1 MNVFELFASLK
12 LDSSEYEKGLDDA
25 ESKAYET
32 GQNIGNGL
40 QKAGKV
46 LAGTAKVASA
56 AISATAGALT
66 PLVKN
71 AVDAY
76 GEQQQLVGGIETMF
90 GDAAQ
95 TVLDNSQKAFATA
108 GMSANEYMD
117 TVMSFSASLIQSTG
131 RGEQQDI
138 EQLSANLDEKLKI
151 TKRELEDEYAARKQ
165 ALDEEI
171 KLTKDKGAK
180 EELKKK
186 RDEELTALKR
196 ANQDKLDELKRHN
209 DEVIAETEAANMK
222 SVQTP
227 ESMQKAA
234 ELADIALRDISDNVN
249 KMGSSAESI
258 QNAYSGFAKQNFTM
272 LDNLKLGYGGTKEE
286 MERLLADAEAISGQE
301 FDVSSYAD
309 IVEAIHVIQQEM
321 GISGLSAEEAADM
334 VAKGLLTEEEAMQKM
349 GTTAKEAG
357 STLSGSMAQMK
368 AAWENL
374 NVAIA
379 GGGDMDEAI
388 DNLINSAEGMLNNM
402 LPIVENALSGI
413 AELAGKIAPIIAEK
427 LPVIAE
433 ELLPPLLSAA
443 TTLVSGLVE
452 ALPSILSVLIV
463 QLPSI
468 IDTIVSTILGMLP
481 ELVQL
486 GFDLILSL
494 AMGIADSLPTLIP
507 QIVEVILKIVEVLTD
522 PENIMKLLDA
532 AVAIILGIAEGLI
545 LAIPKLIPAVIN
557 IILNIATALIENIPR
572 LLVSIAQIIVSVIQ
586 TILQMGA
593 DVVKAVIDVFV
604 NAKDNLMKRIEDA
617 KNWGKDLIDNFIGG
631 IKAKW
636 DAFKETLSNI
646 AQTVKDFLGFSEPKK
661 GPLSNFHTYA
671 PDMMDL
677 FMKGIT
683 DNEGELQNTL
693 SSAFNFA
700 PQISGLASSNVAS
713 LTQGGYVGSPVG
725 ASGSNGANS
734 PVPVNIMLVG
744 DAAKLF
750 EVVREKDYEFYKANG
765 HGGFAYEG

>member
-46 LAGTAKVASA
+46 LAGTAKVAGA
-56 AISATAGALT
+56 AITATAGALT

-186 RDEELTALKR
+186 RDEELKDLKR

-227 ESMQKAA
+227 ESMQRAA
-234 ELADIALRDISDNVN
+234 ELADIALQDISDNVN

-309 IVEAIHVIQQEM
+309 IVEAIHIIQQEM
-321 GISGLSAEEAADM
+321 GI
-334 VAKGLLTEEEAMQKM
+334 T
-349 GTTAKEAG
+349 GTTSKEAG
-357 STLSGSMAQMK
+357 ETLSGSMAQMK

-374 NVAIA
+374 TVAIA

-402 LPIVENALSGI
+402 LPIIENALSGI
-413 AELAGKIAPIIAEK
+413 AELAGKIAPVIAEK

-452 ALPSILSVLIV
+452 ALPSILSVLIE

-486 GFDLILSL
+486 GFDLILAL

-572 LLVSIAQIIVSVIQ
+572 LLVSIAKIIVSVIQ

-604 NAKDNLMKRIEDA
+604 NAKDNLMKRIDEA
-617 KNWGKDLIDNFIGG
+617 KTWGKDLIDNFIGG
-631 IKAKW
+631 IKEKW
-636 DAFKETLSNI
+636 EAFKDTLSNI

-725 ASGSNGANS
+725 ANGSNGANS